1 MSNSGYEADLEARAA
16 LFKSLGHPVR
26 LLIVNLIRLKPRHG
40 EELAEIIRLKP
51 ATISHHLSKLSEVGL
66 IKPKKDQ
73 YYQTYSL
80 VPTLLNLK
88 LIELLQMTQPS
99 LAAET
104 EQDAYRIKVINT
116 FFRHGRLIQI
126 PAQLKKRIIVL
137 EKISSAFEPDRTYTE
152 KEVNHILLDY
162 HDDVASLRR
171 GLIEQKLM
179 KRNRGIYQKIQ
190 LPENIEKDFH
200 KLL

>member
-1 MSNSGYEADLEARAA
+1 MSSPAYEANLEARAA
-16 LFKSLGHPVR
+16 LFKALGHPVR
-26 LLIVNLIRLKPRHG
+26 LLIINLIKLKPRHG

-51 ATISHHLSKLSEVGL
+51 ATISHHLSKLSDAGL

-80 VPTLLNLK
+80 VPTLFSLPLM
-88 LIELLQMTQPS
+88 ELLQLTQPS

-104 EQDAYRIKVINT
+104 EQDAYRIKVIKT
-116 FFRHGRLIQI
+116 FFRHGRLIQF

-137 EKISSAFEPDRTYTE
+137 EKIATTFEPDRTYTE

-171 GLIEQKLM
+171 GMIEQKLM
-179 KRNRGIYQKIQ
+179 KRENGIYQRI
-190 LPENIEKDFH
+190 LP
-200 KLL
+200 

>member
-1 MSNSGYEADLEARAA
+1 MSNSAYDADLEARAA
-16 LFKSLGHPVR
+16 LFKSLSHPVR

-40 EELAEIIRLKP
+40 EELAEIIQLKP
-51 ATISHHLSKLSEVGL
+51 ATISHHLSKLSDVGL
-66 IKPKKDQ
+66 IKSKKDQ

-80 VPTLLNLK
+80 LPTLLNLK
-88 LIELLQMTQPS
+88 LIELLQITQPS

-104 EQDAYRIKVINT
+104 EQDAYRMKVIKT
-116 FFRHGRLIQI
+116 FFRHGRLVQF

-137 EKISSAFEPDRTYTE
+137 EKISDAFEPDRSYTE

-171 GLIEQKLM
+171 GMIEQKMM
-179 KRNRGIYQKIQ
+179 KRNRGIYQKTIS
-190 LPENIEKDFH
+190 PEDQ
-200 KLL
+200 